1 MIPGRSFRV
10 GVIRPPEPRFAG
22 YLTGMS
28 NRIHHPAN
36 RIGFALCTAAM
47 LAGCATLPA
56 REAPAG
62 VRTES
67 RFPVTSNDT
76 PYSRCLMSLS
86 GNAGNNLPVIAVGE
100 VVDKTGQISLQDHGY
115 ALSQGA
121 TEMVISAFYKTRK
134 VRLVERADLRVANQ
148 ELTFRKHSLVG
159 DALKPGALK
168 GADFIVVGA
177 LTELNYNILS
187 QGAGLWVKGIGAG
200 GKSAVVNVALDPR
213 LIDARTLEVRYVS
226 TLQKQIV
233 GREVEANIFR
243 FLGGTLVELDAGK
256 IRNEPLQLGVRS
268 VAEMAVHQIMTDYL
282 GLPSSSECRLGED
295 GATARNP
302 TP

>member
-1 MIPGRSFRV
+1 MRNSIPLS
-10 GVIRPPEPRFAG
+10 A
-22 YLTGMS
+22 S
-28 NRIHHPAN
+28 
-36 RIGFALCTAAM
+36 RIGLALTAAAM

-76 PYSRCLMSLS
+76 PYSRCLAALS
-86 GNAGNNLPVIAVGE
+86 VNAGANLPVIAVGE
-100 VVDKTGQISLQDHGY
+100 VADKTGQFSVEDHGY

-134 VRLVERADLRVANQ
+134 VRLVERSDLRVANQ
-148 ELTFRKHSLVG
+148 ELTFRKHTLVG
-159 DALKPGALK
+159 SPLKPGAVT
-168 GADFIVVGA
+168 GANFIVVGA

-187 QGAGLWVKGIGAG
+187 QGAGLWIKGVGAG
-200 GKSAVVNVALDPR
+200 GKSAVVNVALDLR
-213 LIDARTLEVRYVS
+213 LIDARTLEVVYVA

-233 GREVEANIFR
+233 GREVEANVFR
-243 FLGGTLVELDAGK
+243 FFGGTLVELDAGK

-282 GLPSSSECRLGED
+282 GLPPTPECRLGED
-295 GATARNP
+295 GAAAHQPSTQEN
-302 TP
+302 